1 MAKVFLV
8 EDNDNLREAVTS
20 YLALDGH
27 EVTEFSRLR
36 GLHEKVEAQRPD
48 VLILDVM
55 LPDGDGFMAAKT
67 LRENHQMP
75 IIFMTA
81 KSSESDRITGFE
93 IGGDDYIV
101 KPFSP
106 KELTLRV
113 KAILRRSQKVQIEK
127 HSEWEQNDH
136 VLIINDQSHKVTHDE
151 MSIELTAAEWKI
163 LKYLADRP
171 GTVIERV
178 RLLTESLDYLV
189 EGSERT
195 IDTHVKNIRA
205 KLSQA
210 DWIETIRGFGY
221 RFSGNPK

>member
-1 MAKVFLV
+1 MAKVFLI

-27 EVTEFSRLR
+27 EVTELSRLR
-36 GLHEKVEAQRPD
+36 GLHEKVEAQRPEI
-48 VLILDVM
+48 LIMDVM

-67 LRENHQMP
+67 LRENHQIP

-113 KAILRRSQKVQIEK
+113 KAILKRYQKLEK
-127 HSEWEQNDH
+127 KLCEEWECDGH
-136 VLIINDQSHKVTHDE
+136 VLIFDDQSHEVTHDDS
-151 MSIELTAAEWKI
+151 SIELTAAEWKI
-163 LKYLADRP
+163 LKYLTSRP
-171 GTVIERV
+171 GTLIERSQ
-178 RLLTESLDYLV
+178 LMTESLDYLA

-205 KLSQA
+205 KLGHA

-221 RFSGNPK
+221 RFSGSPR